1 MNPAKKPHTNDNDWC
16 FPPTTTRE
24 ALTQNTGTDADF
36 RSMIY
41 GIFTMGVNFDR
52 IRERMAT
59 ALKLSGIQ
67 YHILMV
73 VAELSPDT
81 PVTVSRIAERLYTSG
96 AYVTMETKKLL
107 QRGLLEKRPNPDDGR
122 SVFILL
128 TDEGRASIDAFAP
141 YLRAINDELFDGIGP
156 ETFNQFR
163 AIVSHMTRTSGRAAE
178 LADAVARDYA
188 EIKDTNSDAVG
199 R

>member
-1 MNPAKKPHTNDNDWC
+1 MYPTKTPHTNDNDWC

-24 ALTQNTGTDADF
+24 ALTQDTGTDADF

-41 GIFTMGVNFDR
+41 GIFTMSVNFDR

-107 QRGLLEKRPNPDDGR
+107 HRGLLEKRPNPDDGR
-122 SVFILL
+122 SVFIIL
-128 TDEGRASIDAFAP
+128 TDEGRAAIDAFAP

-188 EIKDTNSDAVG
+188 EIKDTKSDAVG